1 MKKKLLSVLLAT
13 SLVLSGLGAMTLNA
27 FADEAA
33 EEEAAEEEDEEDE
46 EYDEINVS
54 WLTTI
59 PLDPSVTD
67 PIVEALNEITEEEI
81 GVHVN
86 IVFYDPGAYSTQIP
100 MEIQANAKLDLLMYT
115 PIPGSG
121 YLSFKNQGQLLDI
134 SEYLDEYGQGV
145 KEALGDLLDGTTDP
159 DGSIYGVASNRVLG
173 STLNIIMRTDVL
185 EELGLLEK
193 AQNMTTWTEYEEIL
207 KEVVDKTDYAGVGN
221 CDVNGST
228 IAVSPYFTGDD
239 AFANGTGFDSLGDT
253 TSLIASDKEGHVI
266 SYYGS
271 DDYRAEVE
279 RAQKFY
285 DEGLIYKDASVS
297 QEYNVNL
304 IKAGTVFSTIS
315 SAELGGE
322 ELSEA
327 ICGFDLTYVP
337 VAASVCGSDTTH
349 KFGFAV
355 PVCATDPEAAVK
367 FLNLL
372 FTNSDTQNMLAWGLE
387 GRDWVE
393 KDGEAVYP
401 EGVTSDTVQFHMGDY
416 LNGNQFITLPW
427 EGSGADFRA
436 VQQEFQDQLVFSPYM
451 GFNADTSEVT
461 NEITS
466 CFGIIEQYR
475 KQLSSGSSG
484 DWEATLDEMNGKLEA
499 AGIDK
504 VVECY
509 QTQLDAWLAEQ
520 Q

>member
-1 MKKKLLSVLLAT
+1 MKKKLLSALLAAALVVT
-13 SLVLSGLGAMTLNA
+13 SFASFSLPVL
-27 FADEAA
+27 ADED
-33 EEEAAEEEDEEDE
+33 ED
-46 EYDEINVS
+46 YDEIKVS
-54 WLTTI
+54 WLVTM

-67 PIVEALNEITEEEI
+67 PLVEKINEITEEEI
-81 GVHVN
+81 GVHVDMD
-86 IVFYDPGAYSTQIP
+86 FYDPGAYATQVP
-100 MEIQANAKLDLLMYT
+100 MEIQANSKLDLLMYT

-134 SEYLDEYGQGV
+134 SDLLEEYGEGV
-145 KEALGDLLDGTTDP
+145 TGALGDLINGTTDP
-159 DGSIYGVASNRVLG
+159 DGSIYGVPSNRVLG
-173 STLNIIMRTDVL
+173 STLYIIMRTDVL

-193 AQNMTTWTEYEEIL
+193 AENMTTWTEYEEIL

-228 IAVSPYFTGDD
+228 LAVSPYFTGDD
-239 AFANGTGFDSLGDT
+239 VFANGTGFDSLGDT
-253 TSLIASDKEGHVI
+253 NSLIASDKEGHVL

-271 DDYRAEVE
+271 DDYRQEVE

-285 DEGLIYKDASVS
+285 DEGLIYKDAAVS

-327 ICGFDLTYVP
+327 ICGFDLTYVK
-337 VAASVCGSDTTH
+337 VTDSVCGSDTTH

-355 PVCATDPEAAVK
+355 PVSATDPEAAVK

-372 FTNSDTQNMLAWGLE
+372 FTNADIENLLAWGVE

-401 EGVTSDTVQFHMGDY
+401 EGVTSDSVAYHMGDY
-416 LNGNQFITLPW
+416 LNGNQFITIPW
-427 EGSGADFRA
+427 DGSGADLRD
-436 VQQEFQDQLVFSPYM
+436 VQQEFQNGLVFSPYM
-451 GFNADTSEVT
+451 GFNADTSEVST
-461 NEITS
+461 EITS

-499 AGIDK
+499 AGIGK
-504 VVECY
+504 IVECY

>member
-1 MKKKLLSVLLAT
+1 MKKKLLSILLAA
-13 SLVLSGLGAMTLNA
+13 GLAASSIAAMGVPA
-27 FADEAA
+27 FADE
-33 EEEAAEEEDEEDE
+33 EED
-46 EYDEINVS
+46 YDEINVS
-54 WLTTI
+54 WLVTM
-59 PLDPSVTD
+59 PLDPATTD
-67 PIVEALNEITEEEI
+67 PLVEAINEITEEEI

-86 IVFYDPGAYSTQIP
+86 MPFYDPGTYATQIP
-100 MEIQANAKLDLLMYT
+100 MEIQANSKLDLLMYT

-121 YLSFKNQGQLLDI
+121 YLSFKNQGQLLEI
-134 SEYLDEYGQGV
+134 SDLLDEYAPDV
-145 KEALGDLLDGTTDP
+145 KEVLGDLINGTTDP

-173 STLNIIMRTDVL
+173 STLYIIMRTDVL

-193 AQNMTTWTEYEEIL
+193 AENMTTWTEYEEIL
-207 KEVVDKTDYAGVGN
+207 KEVVEKTDYAGVGN

-228 IAVSPYFTGDD
+228 LAITPYFTGDD

-253 TSLIASDKEGHVI
+253 NSLIASDKDGHVL

-271 DDYRAEVE
+271 DDYRKEVE

-285 DEGLIYKDASVS
+285 DEGLVYKDAAVS

-327 ICGFDLTYVP
+327 ICGFDLTYVK
-337 VAASVCGSDTTH
+337 VADSVCGSDTTH

-355 PVCATDPEAAVK
+355 PVCATDPEAAVE

-372 FTNSDTQNMLAWGLE
+372 YTNSDIENLLAWGVE

-401 EGVTSDTVQFHMGDY
+401 EGVNSDNAMYHMGDY

-427 EGSGADFRA
+427 EGSGADLRD
-436 VQQEFQDQLVFSPYM
+436 VQMEFQKGLVFSPYM
-451 GFNADTSEVT
+451 GFNADTSEVS

-484 DWEATLDEMNGKLEA
+484 DWEGVLDEMNGKLEA

-504 VVECY
+504 IVECY

>member
-1 MKKKLLSVLLAT
+1 MKKKLLSILLAA
-13 SLVLSGLGAMTLNA
+13 GLAASSIAAMGVPA
-27 FADEAA
+27 FADE
-33 EEEAAEEEDEEDE
+33 EED
-46 EYDEINVS
+46 YDEINVS
-54 WLTTI
+54 WLVTM
-59 PLDPSVTD
+59 PLDPAATD
-67 PIVEALNEITEEEI
+67 PLVEAINEITEEEI

-86 IVFYDPGAYSTQIP
+86 MTFYDPGAYATQIP
-100 MEIQANAKLDLLMYT
+100 MEIQANSKLDLLMYT

-134 SEYLDEYGQGV
+134 SDLLDEYAPDVKGV
-145 KEALGDLLDGTTDP
+145 LGDLINGTTDP

-173 STLNIIMRTDVL
+173 STLYIIMRTDVL

-193 AQNMTTWTEYEEIL
+193 AENMTTWTEYEEIL
-207 KEVVDKTDYAGVGN
+207 KEVVEKTDYAGVGN

-228 IAVSPYFTGDD
+228 LAIAPYFTGDD

-253 TSLIASDKEGHVI
+253 NSLIASDKDGHVL

-271 DDYRAEVE
+271 DDYRKEVE

-285 DEGLIYKDASVS
+285 DEGLVYKDAAVS

-327 ICGFDLTYVP
+327 ICGFDLTYAKVTD
-337 VAASVCGSDTTH
+337 SVCGSDTTH

-355 PVCATDPEAAVK
+355 PVCATDPEAAVE

-372 FTNSDTQNMLAWGLE
+372 YTNSDIENLLAWGVE

-401 EGVTSDTVQFHMGDY
+401 EGVNSDNAMYHMGDY

-427 EGSGADFRA
+427 EGSGADLRD
-436 VQQEFQDQLVFSPYM
+436 VQMEFQKGLVFSPYM
-451 GFNADTSEVT
+451 GFNADTSEVS

-484 DWEATLDEMNGKLEA
+484 DWEGVLDEMNGKLEA

-504 VVECY
+504 IVECY